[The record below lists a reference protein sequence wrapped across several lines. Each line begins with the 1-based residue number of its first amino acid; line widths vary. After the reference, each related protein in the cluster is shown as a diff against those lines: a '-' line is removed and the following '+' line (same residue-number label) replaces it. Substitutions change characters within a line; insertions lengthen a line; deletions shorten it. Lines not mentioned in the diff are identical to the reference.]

1 MTTFENPWE
10 LQKFQF
16 HSVLIKG
23 FSQFPCDVRL
33 VDELPWQLKAA
44 ADVGSLKSTLA
55 KPKVF
60 VKMWS
65 NTRDLRLIV
74 DFLNYWKFLTREGY
88 DAIDTYS
95 NMLDEISKSM
105 EKTGT
110 KSSTQDTSDT
120 DDLIDNQNHGIAEK
134 ILCKKAGSKLT
145 PIEVAYIAHLVGIYF
160 LGLQEFEPAEKV
172 LQHALKLSRDA
183 TSIDDVDFLCQV
195 HKSLGDLYFNLGM
208 LDKSVGYYQKVSK
221 IADDVSRY
229 VNIDKVGN
237 SHVLVKREQELHES

>member
-1 MTTFENPWE
+1 M
-10 LQKFQF
+10 
-16 HSVLIKG
+16 LIKG
-23 FSQFPCDVRL
+23 FSQFPCDARL
-33 VDELPWQLKAA
+33 VDELPWQLKAV

-95 NMLDEISKSM
+95 DMLDEIAKSM

-120 DDLIDNQNHGIAEK
+120 EDLIDNQNQGIAEK
-134 ILCKKAGSKLT
+134 ILCKKPGSKFT
-145 PIEVAYIAHLVGIYF
+145 PIKVAYIAHLVGIYF

-195 HKSLGDLYFNLGM
+195 HQSLGDLYFNLGM
-208 LDKSVGYYQKVSK
+208 LDKAVGYYEKVSK